1 MNNMVKPLISPAL
14 VNNIREKLEKV
25 DHTAWSSIEYEVQD
39 NAQCLFISV
48 HLRQSTSLQARKQLL
63 KLIYDIV
70 DPLIPHRYGDF
81 PWMAVLLENNEVI
94 DSVFHGTY

>member
-63 KLIYDIV
+63 KLIYD
-70 DPLIPHRYGDF
+70 P
-81 PWMAVLLENNEVI
+81 NTEVQETI
-94 DSVFHGTY
+94 RHLGFGGFTKRRSDRI